1 MTDLSDRLKEIAPDL
16 AGFAKDLGDTKIL
29 LTLMAELLTN
39 DDLSE
44 ETIDRFFCLWRAV
57 WPLLD
62 AAHSELRSIM
72 QNLDR

>member
-44 ETIDRFFCLWRAV
+44 ETIDRFRNFDRFDNNGTL
-57 WPLLD
+57 
-62 AAHSELRSIM
+62 LRSCFRGK
-72 QNLDR
+72 QLNF